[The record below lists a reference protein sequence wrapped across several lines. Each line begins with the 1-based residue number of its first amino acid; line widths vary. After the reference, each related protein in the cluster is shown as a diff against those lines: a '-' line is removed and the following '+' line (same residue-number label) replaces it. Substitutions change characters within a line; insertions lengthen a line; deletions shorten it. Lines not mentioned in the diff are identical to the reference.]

1 MRLRYAGRCRACS
14 VSLAAG
20 ATAFYDPIAKT
31 VTCVPCGSPAEQTA
45 PSQPAVGQLV
55 GEVAARPATGDAPAV
70 PDDSHRVLPV
80 AESRQVDQPT
90 DTEGVAVIGEA
101 GASAR
106 REHDRRHQRRE
117 ERIRAEHPRIGGL
130 ILALSEDPQSTR
142 AWATGAAGEERLA
155 VRLDAA
161 AGDRL
166 RLLHDRRIPRSR
178 ANIDHIAVTAS
189 GVFVIDAKRYTG
201 RPDLR
206 VEGGLLRPRVEK
218 LVVGRRDCTK
228 LVDGVRAQVD
238 VVRSLLAASHPQT
251 PVQGVLCFVDADWPL
266 VGGDFSTRG
275 VYVMWPR
282 KLQKRLLADGD
293 LSVEVVANIHHML
306 ALRLPAA

>member
-1 MRLRYAGRCRACS
+1 M
-14 VSLAAG
+14 
-20 ATAFYDPIAKT
+20 
-31 VTCVPCGSPAEQTA
+31 E
-45 PSQPAVGQLV
+45 QPANPQPEVGQVV
-55 GEVAARPATGDAPAV
+55 GEAADLPAPPDAHLVPDGDHRAV
-70 PDDSHRVLPV
+70 PG
-80 AESRQVDQPT
+80 AESGQVDPSNDAQ
-90 DTEGVAVIGEA
+90 DVAVIGEA

-142 AWATGAAGEERLA
+142 SWATGAAGEERLGI
-155 VRLDAA
+155 RLDAA

-201 RPDLR
+201 RPELQ

-238 VVRSLLAASHPQT
+238 VVRSLLVASHPQV
-251 PVQGVLCFVDADWPL
+251 PVHGVLCFVDADWPL
-266 VGGDFSTRG
+266 IGGDFTSRN
-275 VYVMWPR
+275 VYVVWPR

-293 LSVEVVANIHHML
+293 LSVEVVTNIHHLL
-306 ALRLPAA
+306 ALGLPAA